1 MTPSIAAIRSRAATR
16 AASWRPA
23 RTSEPVLIGAA
34 AVALVLGCG
43 HASGGAREA
52 APPDALTTPLAT
64 VVVHTT
70 HPGGPVPDT
79 FLGISCEW
87 SSVTTYLGDG
97 AGGAN
102 PAVVRLL
109 SAFAAEGNHPTLRIG
124 GNSADRAW
132 WNPSGTAPRPAN
144 VTIDVGAAQVSTLAA
159 LQAALGATL
168 IPDLNLALQG
178 VYTDAASNA
187 AGLVQ
192 ALLAALPPGAVR
204 AFELGNEPDL
214 WSRNGL
220 RPSTYLYADWKNE
233 YGAFTAALSAL
244 VVPAPPIAAPALSG
258 TPWLPNLDDL
268 SAARKANLSLA
279 TAHRYPFN
287 VCKGKAPPAVA
298 DLLADAA
305 GQTMAMVFAPHVAAA
320 RQAGIDFRVDETNT
334 VACGGAD
341 GVSNVYAAALWGA
354 DVAFQLASVGA
365 VGLNFHTP
373 GRHYGVFRAS
383 GTSASVQPLYYGM
396 RLFSIAVP
404 AGARLAAATVSPPLD
419 RLHAWATVGPDGR
432 TRVALLNLDPG
443 PGGTVTL
450 NLAGAGAATAIRLHA
465 ATADA
470 RDGITLGGQTWDG
483 STDGSPQGDAVTET
497 LIVSQGTTTISLA
510 ALDAVVVTLR

>member
-1 MTPSIAAIRSRAATR
+1 VRDG
-16 AASWRPA
+16 
-23 RTSEPVLIGAA
+23 V
-34 AVALVLGCG
+34 
-43 HASGGAREA
+43 
-52 APPDALTTPLAT
+52 PPDAAVPALAT
-64 VVVHTT
+64 VVVDAT
-70 HPGGPVPDT
+70 HPGASIPDT

-87 SSVTTYLGDG
+87 SSVTKVLGDG
-97 AGGAN
+97 AGGTN

-124 GNSADRAW
+124 GNSADQAW
-132 WNPSGTAPRPAN
+132 WNPSGTTPRPTN
-144 VTIDVGAAQVSTLAA
+144 VTIDVGPAQISTLAA

-178 VYTDAASNA
+178 VDPIATRNA
-187 AGLVQ
+187 AALAQ
-192 ALLAALPPGAVR
+192 ALLAALPARAVR

-214 WSRNGL
+214 WPRNGL

-233 YGAFTAALSAL
+233 YDAFTAGLGAL
-244 VVPAPPIAAPALSG
+244 VAPAPAFAAPALSG
-258 TPWLPNLDDL
+258 TSWLSDLDDL
-268 SAARKANLSLA
+268 YGAEKSNLSLA

-287 VCKGKAPPAVA
+287 VCKGKAPPAVT

-320 RQAGIDFRVDETNT
+320 RQAGVDFRLGETNT

-354 DVAFQLASVGA
+354 DVAFQLASIGA

-373 GRHYGVFRAS
+373 GKYYGVFTAS
-383 GTSASVQPLYYGM
+383 GTSASAQPLYYGM

-404 AGARLAAATVSPPLD
+404 AGAALVATTVSPPLD
-419 RLHAWATVGPDGR
+419 RLHAWATIGQDGQ

-443 PGGTVTL
+443 HGGAVTL
-450 NLAGAGAATAIRLHA
+450 QVAGASAAAAIRLHA
-465 ATADA
+465 PAIDA
-470 RDGITLGGQTWDG
+470 RDGITLNSETA
-483 STDGSPQGDAVTET
+483 AVR
-497 LIVSQGTTTISLA
+497 QDTTTISLPP
-510 ALDAVVVTLR
+510 LDAVVVTLR